1 MANID
6 AKGMKVA
13 DLTEEQLAEL
23 HRAEQ
28 KMNSAGNNAR
38 EIYLLAVSR

>member
-1 MANID
+1 MTNID
-6 AKGMKVA
+6 AKGMNVA
-13 DLTEEQLAEL
+13 ELSEEQLAEL

-28 KMNSAGNNAR
+28 KMNNAGNNK